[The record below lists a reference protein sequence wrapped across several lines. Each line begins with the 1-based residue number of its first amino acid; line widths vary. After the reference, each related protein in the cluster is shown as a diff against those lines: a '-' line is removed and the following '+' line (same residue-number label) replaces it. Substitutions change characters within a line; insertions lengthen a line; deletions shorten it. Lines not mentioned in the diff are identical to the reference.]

1 MKLFEIDYS
10 LSTGNFFIK
19 TMGRYDLNVFDKTIS
34 LLKKA
39 GIVTYPIMDIKEDV
53 ELKLDGKDDPILIPG
68 SADQKGAYI
77 YMSLGS
83 IYTATEYTIDPQ
95 YVAPVWKC
103 LYCLPEGGYA
113 LRYQRQIWNYL
124 LIKGIDIRILYP
136 WEYRKY
142 LQAIRNEMFL

>member
-1 MKLFEIDYS
+1 MKLFEIAYS
-10 LSTGNFFIK
+10 KNTGNFLTE
-19 TMGRYDLNVFDKTIS
+19 TMGRYDLNVFDKTIF

-77 YMSLGS
+77 YMSLGVIYKASES
-83 IYTATEYTIDPQ
+83 ISEYEYIKPFWE
-95 YVAPVWKC
+95 YF
-103 LYCLPEGGYA
+103 YCLPEGDFA
-113 LRYQRQIWNYL
+113 LEYQGQIRNYL

>member
-1 MKLFEIDYS
+1 MKLFEIAYS
-10 LSTGNFFIK
+10 KNTGNFLTE
-19 TMGRYDLNVFDKTIS
+19 TMGRYDLNVFDKTII

-77 YMSLGS
+77 YMSLGLIYKAGDS
-83 IYTATEYTIDPQ
+83 ISDYQ
-95 YVAPVWKC
+95 YINPFWKY
-103 LYCLPEGGYA
+103 LYRLPEGDYA
-113 LRYQRQIWNYL
+113 LEYQGQIRNYL

-136 WEYRKY
+136 WEYTKY